1 MSNTQAAATESTG
14 PAKTEI
20 GPVLVGFDG
29 TPGGYDALELARLL
43 SSIRGVRCIVATGL
57 EYGPVSV
64 HRAISDAENAEAEP
78 LFEEARKALGDV
90 EVETRVVGTR
100 SPARMLVECTEREGA
115 GTLVVGSPHHRSRI
129 GRAVLGSV
137 AEHVLHNAPCDVVV
151 APRGYA
157 ERRHDRLRQVA
168 AAFDGMPES
177 WLALRRAEDLALQA
191 GTTLEILVAEDPVV
205 SSVEAQK
212 EGKPPA
218 RQDVMSEALASV
230 RPSLSAHG
238 KKLEP
243 GRRKVAPTIAAS
255 IAEACR
261 SDADILVCGSRL
273 PMERAFAGSVTKHLI
288 ADSPCPVLVIPHAG

>member
-1 MSNTQAAATESTG
+1 M
-14 PAKTEI
+14 
-20 GPVLVGFDG
+20 LVAD
-29 TPGGYDALELARLL
+29 DRNLARLAEDGL
-43 SSIRGVRCIVATGL
+43 ARLGDHDALIFEGQTFRSGELHERARRVAGGLVDLGV
-57 EYGPVSV
+57 
-64 HRAISDAENAEAEP
+64 
-78 LFEEARKALGDV
+78 ALG
-90 EVETRVVGTR
+90 ERVVVFMANCPEVLISYNAIWRAGAVVTR
-100 SPARMLVECTEREGA
+100 DVPSR
-115 GTLVVGSPHHRSRI
+115 TLVVGSPHRRSRI

-177 WLALRRAEDLALQA
+177 WLALRRAQDLALQA

-288 ADSPCPVLVIPHAG
+288 AESPCPVLVIPHAG